1 MSKLPFSI
9 FDDPLTRQPFGRFIE
24 GGYSEFEAVDA
35 DVRFWLEEAKSMG
48 FTDVPSSPVQGSQA
62 LEEVV
67 AEPVLQFAHAIEPA
81 GQRYTVGMG
90 AQPAELM
97 FISVGEATGE
107 CFDGQRIVGD
117 AFDLLM
123 AMIEKGLQRPR
134 HEVFVSWVLHSN
146 SHDQGMIEDD
156 CLACLSAQI
165 EWVSPKV
172 VVLLGARALQLFRPD
187 LDDLGRYRGQWVEL
201 AGRMA
206 LPTFH
211 PEFLLRQPKAK
222 REAWH
227 DLQRVME
234 RLGWS

>member
-1 MSKLPFSI
+1 M
-9 FDDPLTRQPFGRFIE
+9 
-24 GGYSEFEAVDA
+24 DA
-35 DVRFWLEEAKSMG
+35 DVQFWLEEAKSMG
-48 FTDVPSSPVQGSQA
+48 FTDVPSSLLQA
-62 LEEVV
+62 PEVPKQSG
-67 AEPVLQFAHAIEPA
+67 AKSVLQFAHAIEPA
-81 GQRYTVGMG
+81 GQRFTVGMG
-90 AQPAELM
+90 SQPAELM
-97 FISVGEATGE
+97 FISVGESKGE
-107 CFDGQRIVGD
+107 YFDGQQIVGD

-134 HEVFVSWVLHSN
+134 HEVFVSWVLHSD
-146 SHDQGMIEDD
+146 SQDQGMIEDD
-156 CLACLSAQI
+156 CLACLRAQI

-172 VVLLGARALQLFRPD
+172 VVLLGARALQLLRPD
-187 LDDLGRYRGQWVEL
+187 LNDVGRYRGQWVEL
-201 AGRMA
+201 AGCTA